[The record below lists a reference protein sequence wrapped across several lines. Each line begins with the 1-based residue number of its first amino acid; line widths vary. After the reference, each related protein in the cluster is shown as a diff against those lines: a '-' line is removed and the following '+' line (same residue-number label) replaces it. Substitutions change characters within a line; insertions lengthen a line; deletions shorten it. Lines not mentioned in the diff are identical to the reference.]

1 MPAPDNLSII
11 VPPCFY
17 NFLVRGSGERGVV
30 REGVGGRLRAPAC
43 SALTRHLPILP
54 THLYDFSAEEVGG
67 GGVQRGRSRC
77 TPSSITSPC
86 RRPSGC
92 ASAAVARICTPVLR
106 SPSLIQSSF
115 FHRGVMRRTLPVR
128 NYWMDTITR
137 LSGFLPDHRG
147 SSSPS
152 LLEPILSLPLRVPDD
167 RHHIPP
173 APHRCRLP

>member
-67 GGVQRGRSRC
+67 GGTAREVTLYPLVYNLSMQKALGVRIRRS
-77 TPSSITSPC
+77 
-86 RRPSGC
+86 G
-92 ASAAVARICTPVLR
+92 
-106 SPSLIQSSF
+106 
-115 FHRGVMRRTLPVR
+115 
-128 NYWMDTITR
+128 
-137 LSGFLPDHRG
+137 
-147 SSSPS
+147 
-152 LLEPILSLPLRVPDD
+152 
-167 RHHIPP
+167 
-173 APHRCRLP
+173 